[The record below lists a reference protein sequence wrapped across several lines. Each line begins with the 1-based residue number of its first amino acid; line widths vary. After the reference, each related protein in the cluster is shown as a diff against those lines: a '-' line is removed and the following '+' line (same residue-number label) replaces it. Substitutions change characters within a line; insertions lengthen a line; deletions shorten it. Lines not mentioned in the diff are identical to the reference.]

1 MHSERVLYCAP
12 QLVQP
17 LQDVELTHERRA
29 VRGRLSVEAAAL
41 QVGTVL
47 MQAVERVDETRLVSV
62 RVRVGVSR
70 QKPDCT
76 GARTSHRVA
85 WGAGDE

>member
-1 MHSERVLYCAP
+1 MHSERVFYCAP

-17 LQDVELTHERRA
+17 LQDVELPHERRA

-47 MQAVERVDETRLVSV
+47 MQAVERVDETRLVRL
-62 RVRVGVSR
+62 RVRVEFR
-70 QKPDCT
+70 
-76 GARTSHRVA
+76 RL
-85 WGAGDE
+85 

>member
-17 LQDVELTHERRA
+17 LQDVELPHERRA

-47 MQAVERVDETRLVSV
+47 M
-62 RVRVGVSR
+62 
-70 QKPDCT
+70 
-76 GARTSHRVA
+76 
-85 WGAGDE
+85 